1 VRTESQFH
9 LALHDVGIKIRCA
22 MKPLSY
28 QWRTDD
34 SGHELR
40 LAPVPGTSGNPYLF
54 GRGSHRRP
62 IEISNFYISTTPVT
76 QALWL
81 HVMETNPAIN
91 SGLKF
96 PVENVSWHH
105 ISDQGG
111 FLDRIN
117 SSKILPAIAG
127 DQLQLKFR
135 LPSETEWEYAARG
148 GPSWEDGFIYS
159 GSNDPDQ
166 VAWYGPR
173 WTSAHELFSRI
184 VGGRRGWRIIGR
196 LGRLRKS
203 LTCTHE
209 VATKAANQLGIYDM
223 SGNVWE
229 WCQDTSTDDVDAIP
243 GNGKPHDGPGE
254 ERRLRGGC
262 HHNWNLHCTVS
273 WRYGIIPDAHDGCI
287 GFRLVLAPES

>member
-1 VRTESQFH
+1 ME
-9 LALHDVGIKIRCA
+9 
-22 MKPLSY
+22 PLSY
-28 QWRTDD
+28 KWSMNDEA
-34 SGHELR
+34 HELR
-40 LAPVPGTSGNPYLF
+40 LVPVPGTTGNPFLF
-54 GRGSHRRP
+54 GRAHQRRP
-62 IEISNFYISTTPVT
+62 IEILTFYISTTPVT

-105 ISDQGG
+105 LSDPGG

-117 SSKILPAIAG
+117 ASEILPAVTG
-127 DQLQLKFR
+127 HQLQMKFR
-135 LPSETEWEYAARG
+135 LPSESEWEYAARG
-148 GPSWEDGFIYS
+148 GPSWKDGFVYS

-173 WTSAHELFSRI
+173 WTSGHELFSRI
-184 VGGRRGWRIIGR
+184 VGARRGWRIIGR
-196 LGRLRKS
+196 FGRFRKS
-203 LTCTHE
+203 LTQTHE
-209 VATKAANQLGIYDM
+209 VATRQANQLGLYDM

-229 WCQDTSTDDVDAIP
+229 WCQDTCTNDVDAIP
-243 GNGKPHDGPGE
+243 SDGKPYDGPGE

-273 WRYGIIPDAHDGCI
+273 WRYGIVPDAHDGCI
-287 GFRLVLAPES
+287 GFRLVLAPESRAD